1 VCVRVCVCG
10 CVRAYV
16 WISISNVTNVTSAT
30 SPSQVHPNKSRGGPD
45 KGNSIP
51 DCVNFLL
58 VCVEGWEWELG
69 GGKGRVK
76 TQVLELP
83 FLDSARNFLPSS
95 VKTTSS
101 CLILSI
107 V

>member
-1 VCVRVCVCG
+1 
-10 CVRAYV
+10 
-16 WISISNVTNVTSAT
+16 
-30 SPSQVHPNKSRGGPD
+30 
-45 KGNSIP
+45 
-51 DCVNFLL
+51 
-58 VCVEGWEWELG
+58 VEGWEWELG